1 MLQNPVLFMKL
12 NKVFTIHLRVNPITL
27 RLGSFFLFF
36 RIMPLTRST
45 ASVCRKRTLEESSD
59 QCDDCSHIKMIA
71 NLKREILELNKLI
84 DMDREARTEALHERD
99 IGPLKWEGNNITS
112 KGDITMVDTTSKPT
126 SIKAEMDRLSDT
138 HNQTLY
144 ELELCKNE
152 LEDTREALRE
162 VSAEGETLRA
172 TLSEIRTTPDVT
184 NIKETAGE
192 TNKTEDVHPHLDW
205 VGRHYLAV
213 SIPDDRMFK
222 PGQSVT
228 PVGVLQKLFEMRVSD
243 KLATGFSVLLE
254 NINIMLSHLEPEWYA
269 KHFGFC
275 RPYVHG
281 NKYIATD
288 RVDTEEFAWMLF
300 EYRAHAPLIEVLA
313 ALQNFQNSTGKS
325 GVTNASLHI
334 SRTVYSSFVAL
345 FRDTVSRAHKTFMHV
360 RERALTTRKSQG
372 LVYVPLTAGLCV
384 DQNES
389 QETSNSVKTRVLQ
402 SVLEGIDS
410 PPHINL
416 DLARADV
423 SHKDPLGLQHS
434 LSAFKKRRGLEG
446 HGKNRRDS
454 GMVRESLPYKIATA
468 SVDTTAAT
476 LERRV
481 LFERPW
487 SNAQPAL

>member
-1 MLQNPVLFMKL
+1 
-12 NKVFTIHLRVNPITL
+12 
-27 RLGSFFLFF
+27 
-36 RIMPLTRST
+36 MPLTRSI
-45 ASVCRKRTLEESSD
+45 ASVCRKRTLEESSG
-59 QCDDCSHIKMIA
+59 QCDDCFHVKMIA
-71 NLKREILELNKLI
+71 NLKREILELNKSI
-84 DMDREARTEALHERD
+84 DMDREARTEALHEKHV
-99 IGPLKWEGNNITS
+99 GPLQWEGNKITS
-112 KGDITMVDTTSKPT
+112 EGDIAMVDATSKPT
-126 SIKAEMDRLSDT
+126 STNAREELDRLSGT

-152 LEDTREALRE
+152 LDDTIEALRE
-162 VSAEGETLRA
+162 VCEEGETLRA
-172 TLSEIRTTPDVT
+172 QLSEMRTTPDVT
-184 NIKETAGE
+184 NITETAGE
-192 TNKTEDVHPHLDW
+192 TNKIEDVHPHLDW

-254 NINIMLSHLEPEWYA
+254 NINIILAHLEPEWYA

-275 RPYVHG
+275 GAYVHG
-281 NKYIATD
+281 NNYIATD

-313 ALQNFQNSTGKS
+313 TLQNVQNSTGKS
-325 GVTNASLHI
+325 GVTNASLNI

-345 FRDTVSRAHKTFMHV
+345 FRETVSRAHKSFMRV
-360 RERALTTRKSQG
+360 RERALTTRRSQG

-384 DQNES
+384 DQNGSEEAS
-389 QETSNSVKTRVLQ
+389 HSVKTRVLQ

-410 PPHINL
+410 HRHSNL
-416 DLARADV
+416 NFARADV
-423 SHKDPLGLQHS
+423 SHEDPLGLQHS

-446 HGKNRRDS
+446 HDKDRRGSDNS
-454 GMVRESLPYKIATA
+454 HNRESLPYKTATA
-468 SVDTTAAT
+468 SATPAT

-481 LFERPW
+481 LFETSW
-487 SNAQPAL
+487 SNPRPAL